1 MSKQYS
7 TPHKELLR
15 ELNTGHPGAD
25 NEESTTTT
33 LMNRLSW
40 NAEIKLFHGQ
50 AFQQYRHYPFAPC
63 TCTRSDNSVSTPSP
77 LSSPS
82 SQYSNV
88 SSCSTKMPSSDIEIA
103 TQKLIRQCQHLVS
116 FICYEA
122 IFSRKTMNKKEF
134 AATLFDYYHGVEQRP
149 TLINHAWYFVN
160 GRGKFSCAF
169 DNSNDDGLNR
179 LLPELT
185 QEDNSFIVNELLI
198 EGKKKSSTLQ

>member
-1 MSKQYS
+1 MDKHFNSIVIIPLHLALALVLTILFQR
-7 TPHKELLR
+7 PHHYHLHH
-15 ELNTGHPGAD
+15 LNTATSVVAQPKC
-25 NEESTTTT
+25 
-33 LMNRLSW
+33 LRPIL
-40 NAEIKLFHGQ
+40 KL
-50 AFQQYRHYPFAPC
+50 
-63 TCTRSDNSVSTPSP
+63 
-77 LSSPS
+77 
-82 SQYSNV
+82 
-88 SSCSTKMPSSDIEIA
+88 
-103 TQKLIRQCQHLVS
+103 RQCQHLVS